1 MLCEKCWDHHDP
13 GPCPPVWEAC
23 ALVACTSCG
32 NSFPMARDALFGFNR
47 MVCGQCRMEGH
58 FEVRP
63 WTDEAKRQF
72 GWDEGEVKA
81 DGIFRA

>member
-1 MLCEKCWDHHDP
+1 
-13 GPCPPVWEAC
+13 
-23 ALVACTSCG
+23 
-32 NSFPMARDALFGFNR
+32 
-47 MVCGQCRMEGH
+47 MEGH